1 MKIRLKKQDKIL
13 KTAKRQ
19 LIGLYES
26 TQEYITYYLKPNSH
40 YELEFMNESE
50 NKKEYYS
57 SCKLFT
63 LQMEFISK
71 EKLDLES
78 SRQCFYHY
86 PKIED
91 VFYERLVG
99 VPNSFYKYGTKS
111 IINLFTPKLY
121 KNKFKENSDLEV
133 LHLKGNF
140 PIYFRFRLQ
149 FKKN

>member
-19 LIGLYES
+19 LNGLYES
-26 TQEYITYYLKPNSH
+26 TQEYVTYYLKPNSH

-50 NKKEYYS
+50 NKKDYYS

-63 LQMEFISK
+63 LQIEIISK
-71 EKLDLES
+71 EKLEHES
-78 SRQCFYHY
+78 SRQCFYNY

-133 LHLKGNF
+133 LHLKGKF
-140 PIYFRFRLQ
+140 SFYIRFRL
-149 FKKN
+149 